1 MDNDKEQPFLDEKS
15 SLANLVNRKQGSNNR
30 NKVILPERK
39 QKLLDPIILQDKYI
53 LLKVL
58 MKACKAG
65 IIQLWLYQIFQNY
78 DDLSSIDPFYL
89 CLFSSQRCQPF
100 PCLISLCNDQA
111 RKVGHPVYV

>member
-65 IIQLWLYQIFQNY
+65 IIQLWLYQICHTY
-78 DDLSSIDPFYL
+78 DDLSSIDPSFL
-89 CLFSSQRCQPF
+89 CLFSSTVSPF
-100 PCLISLCNDQA
+100 SLPYQLL
-111 RKVGHPVYV
+111 